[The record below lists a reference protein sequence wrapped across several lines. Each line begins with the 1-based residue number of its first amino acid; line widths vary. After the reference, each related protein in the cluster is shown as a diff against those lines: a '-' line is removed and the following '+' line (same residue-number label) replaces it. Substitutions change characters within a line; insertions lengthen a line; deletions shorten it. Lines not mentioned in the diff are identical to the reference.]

1 MYRYTEHDRAF
12 IEARVEEFRDQTRRY
27 LAGELPDDEYKQ
39 LRLRNG
45 LYVQR
50 HAPMLRVAIPYGL
63 LSSEQMRMLA
73 HVSRTYDRGYG
84 HITTRQNMQFNW
96 PALESVPDIL
106 AELATV
112 EMHAIQTSGNCIRNT
127 TTDPL
132 AGAVGDEI
140 ADPRPWCELIRQ
152 WSTLHPE
159 FNWLPRKFKIAV
171 TGASSDR
178 AAVQV
183 HDIGLRL
190 VRNEA
195 DETGFEVLVGG
206 GLGRT
211 PFIGQLIREFLPTK
225 DLLTYLAAILRVY
238 NLEGRRDNLY
248 KARIKILVNAL
259 GIDAFRARVESE
271 WEASRHVDDT
281 FTQADIE
288 RLQGFFP
295 AAPTL
300 GGRSIDQAAGHD
312 ADQASHQAAGQA
324 ARKAVDQA
332 VRQGAQQP
340 DQAFSNPLFN
350 QWYKAN
356 TREHKDAGRRIVYVS
371 LKAPGQPAGD
381 ITDKQM
387 DIVADLAERFSLGEI
402 RTTHEQNLVLAHVPV
417 DALFELWNALK
428 DAALATPNIG
438 HLSDMIVCPGLDF
451 CSLANAGTLTIYD
464 QIYAHFDDLDYM
476 HELGDIA
483 IKISGCMNA
492 CGHHHVGDIGV
503 LGVEKAG
510 EEWYQLT
517 IGGHAGDKAAI
528 GRRLGKAIPKPDVA
542 RAVGKLLDTYVAH
555 RETGESFHDAVER
568 LGVEPFKET
577 VYASAA

>member
-1 MYRYTEHDRAF
+1 MYRYTEYDRDF
-12 IEARVEEFRDQTRRY
+12 LEARVAEFRGQHARY
-27 LAGELPDDEYKQ
+27 RAGEIGEDEFKQ

-50 HAPMLRVAIPYGL
+50 HAPMLRVAIPYGM
-63 LSSEQMRMLA
+63 LSSDQLRMLA
-73 HVSRTYDRGYG
+73 TVARRYDRGYG
-84 HITTRQNMQFNW
+84 HVTTRQNMQFNW
-96 PALESVPDIL
+96 PDLDDVPDIL
-106 AELATV
+106 AALATV

-132 AGAVGDEI
+132 AGATPDEI
-140 ADPRPWCELIRQ
+140 EDPRPWCELIRQ

-171 TGASSDR
+171 TGAESDR
-178 AAVQV
+178 AAAQV

-190 VRNEA
+190 RRNEA
-195 DETGFEVLVGG
+195 GERGFEVLVGG

-211 PFIGQLIREFLPTK
+211 PYIGQTIREFLPAG

-248 KARIKILVNAL
+248 KARIKILVNAM
-259 GIDAFRARVESE
+259 GIDAFRERVEGDWADSKDF
-271 WEASRHVDDT
+271 DDT
-281 FTQADIE
+281 FTEADIDAL
-288 RLQGFFP
+288 RAQFP
-295 AAPTL
+295 AAPALDATR
-300 GGRSIDQAAGHD
+300 GRTHERGDARALAGDRDPGAGED
-312 ADQASHQAAGQA
+312 AGDTSDGSRA
-324 ARKAVDQA
+324 
-332 VRQGAQQP
+332 P

-350 QWYKAN
+350 QWYAAN
-356 TREHKDAGRRIVYVS
+356 TRAHRDPGRRIVYVS

-381 ITDKQM
+381 ITAAQM
-387 DIVADLAERFSLGEI
+387 DHVAELADAHSLGEI
-402 RTTHEQNLVLAHVPV
+402 RTTHEQNLVLAHVPG
-417 DALFELWNALK
+417 DQLFELWRALQGS
-428 DAALATPNIG
+428 ALATPNIG
-438 HLSDMIVCPGLDF
+438 RLSDMIVCPGLDF
-451 CSLANAGTLTIYD
+451 CSLANAGTLSIYD
-464 QIYAHFDDLDYM
+464 QIYARFDDLDYL

-503 LGVEKAG
+503 LGVEKNG

-517 IGGHAGDKAAI
+517 IGGHAGNAAAL
-528 GRRLGKAIPKPDVA
+528 GKRLGKAIPKLEVA
-542 RAVGKLLDTYVAH
+542 DAVGHLLDAYVAH
-555 RETGESFHDAVER
+555 RQPGESFHDAVNR

>member
-12 IEARVEEFRDQTRRY
+12 IEARVEEFRDQTTRF
-27 LAGELPDDEYKQ
+27 LTGELPDDEYKQ

-50 HAPMLRVAIPYGL
+50 HAPMLRVAIPYGM

-84 HITTRQNMQFNW
+84 HVTTRQNMQFNW
-96 PALESVPDIL
+96 PALEEVPDIL

-178 AAVQV
+178 AAIQV

-190 VRNEA
+190 IRNEA
-195 DETGFEVLVGG
+195 DEIGFEVLVGG

-211 PFIGQLIREFLPTK
+211 PFIGQTLREFLPTK

-259 GIDAFRARVESE
+259 GIEAFRMRVETE
-271 WEASRHVDDT
+271 WAASRHVDDT
-281 FTQADIE
+281 FTDADME
-288 RLQGFFP
+288 RLRGFFP
-295 AAPTL
+295 AAPMLDGTP
-300 GGRSIDQAAGHD
+300 
-312 ADQASHQAAGQA
+312 
-324 ARKAVDQA
+324 
-332 VRQGAQQP
+332 AQQP
-340 DQAFSNPLFN
+340 DQAFTNPLFN

-356 TREHKDAGRRIVYVS
+356 TRDHKDAGRRIVYVS

-381 ITDKQM
+381 ITDRQM
-387 DIVADLAERFSLGEI
+387 DIVAELAERFSLGEI

-417 DALFELWNALK
+417 DALFDLWRELA

-451 CSLANAGTLTIYD
+451 CSLANAGTLSIYD
-464 QIYAHFDDLDYM
+464 QIYAHFDDLDYL
-476 HELGDIA
+476 HELGDIS

-492 CGHHHVGDIGV
+492 CGHHHVGDIGI
-503 LGVEKAG
+503 LGVEKGG

-517 IGGHAGDKAAI
+517 IGGHAGNDAAI
-528 GRRLGKAIPKPDVA
+528 GRRLGRAIPKPDVA
-542 RAVGKLLDTYVAH
+542 RAVAKLLDTYVAR
-555 RETGESFHDAVER
+555 RESGESFHDAVDR

-577 VYASAA
+577 VYATAA